1 MLNALSSGKSVGRE
15 IKFISAVVLKTTT
28 SHMLDAFLTL
38 LSLRTFEV
46 GFEQDNF
53 GTWRME
59 IRSLMGQPKHAQ
71 VSRSKEKSGSRG
83 IWKPIYWCTQ
93 KSKHLHPFVAAK
105 LLSS

>member
-1 MLNALSSGKSVGRE
+1 MLNALSSGKSVGQE
-15 IKFISAVVLKTTT
+15 IEFISAVVLKTTT

-38 LSLRTFEV
+38 LSLRTFKAD
-46 GFEQDNF
+46 FEQEDF

-71 VSRSKEKSGSRG
+71 VSRSKEKSGSKG
-83 IWKPIYWCTQ
+83 MWKPIYWCTQ
-93 KSKHLHPFVAAK
+93 KSNHLHPFVAAK